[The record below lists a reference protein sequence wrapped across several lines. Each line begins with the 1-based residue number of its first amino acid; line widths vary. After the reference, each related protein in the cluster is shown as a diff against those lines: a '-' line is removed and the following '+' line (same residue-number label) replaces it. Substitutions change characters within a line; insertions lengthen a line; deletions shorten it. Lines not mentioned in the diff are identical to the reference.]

1 MYSAGRGAPDG
12 GKGNRGRGRC
22 VSAAPGPVALP
33 GGLRPQFPPLP
44 HNPLSALLP
53 GASCAEPPSD
63 SEDTRSV
70 RTARGLRFPPRETYR
85 RRRAAPGSWGRD
97 LEGRAAV
104 GPEDR
109 AGCRRERQGSGPGAR
124 GRSLREARGTCPGG
138 RGRGGTQVK
147 PHLALTLQPALLE
160 PRRHVAHVC
169 PLQGFLG
176 HVQRAFRPVE
186 VDQLLHEVQG
196 VRALQ
201 PPPRD
206 AAAIHPLVPQFVAE
220 ALQLLLAQVFQGAQ
234 EQLAGS
240 GSAGLHAGGG
250 RTRSA
255 GCRAPVTLASRPR
268 VRPQPRAPTGRGF
281 DAPASI
287 QVAPGQR
294 LKERSTGRVVLSSQD
309 RDRGLSSKAF
319 QGFHAADRI
328 AVWWRNG
335 VTPRR
340 ALAAADPSVRGRLP
354 TPHPAFCSS
363 LLGIH
368 VKCPE

>member
-1 MYSAGRGAPDG
+1 MPLRGPLPSPAGSGLSFPCCLTTPSPR
-12 GKGNRGRGRC
+12 
-22 VSAAPGPVALP
+22 SSPGPAVRN
-33 GGLRPQFPPLP
+33 LRVTLRTPEVSGQL
-44 HNPLSALLP
+44 
-53 GASCAEPPSD
+53 GACA
-63 SEDTRSV
+63 
-70 RTARGLRFPPRETYR
+70 F
-85 RRRAAPGSWGRD
+85 
-97 LEGRAAV
+97 
-104 GPEDR
+104 
-109 AGCRRERQGSGPGAR
+109 RRERPTGDGEQRRGAGAETWKGELRWVPRTGPGAEGSVRGRGPGAR
-124 GRSLREARGTCPGG
+124 GRSLREAKGTCPGG

-206 AAAIHPLVPQFVAE
+206 AATIHPLVPQFVAE
-220 ALQLLLAQVFQGAQ
+220 ALQLLLAQVFQCAQ

-255 GCRAPVTLASRPR
+255 GCCAPVTPASRRR
-268 VRPQPRAPTGRGF
+268 VRPQPRAPTSTRGF
-281 DAPASI
+281 DAPPSI

-294 LKERSTGRVVLSSQD
+294 LKERSTGSVVLSSQD

-319 QGFHAADRI
+319 QGFHASDRI

-363 LLGIH
+363 FLGIH